1 MTQPYIALDTKLTKT
16 RILLAVA
23 AIGTIIVCWFG
34 VRWQL
39 GNMLGELTRPNDP
52 RAGEIAS
59 TAIGLA
65 PGDPMA
71 LWLAASTGKQ
81 DYSEDGL
88 RRSVQMYEETV
99 RRSPYDYRW
108 WIELGRAY
116 EQTEQFDAAE
126 GSLRRAVELGPSY
139 TYPRWQLGNYLLR
152 RGRVDEA
159 FAELKKTTENNLT
172 YRDQVFSLAWDYFG
186 KDPAKL
192 EQNISDAPDVRA
204 SLALFYAARERAED
218 SLRIWN
224 TLTPEQKEKHPQTAR
239 TIAQGLTEKHYF
251 REALEFSRQLGIDP
265 DSSIE
270 AVTNPGFEKPV
281 GDPDD
286 NFFGWNL
293 VRGDNKLDISVDS
306 SVKHSG
312 ARSLKLNFR
321 TYVKPGLYNAWQI
334 VAVQPNQSYTLKF
347 WLRTDSLRSAGV
359 PVVDVLNGND
369 NLLLATSPPFPT
381 GSVDWQEVT
390 IDFKAPENCE
400 GIIIRTS
407 RTFCGEACPIVGTVW
422 YDDFSLTKR

>member
-1 MTQPYIALDTKLTKT
+1 MSQPYFVLDTKQTTT
-16 RILLAVA
+16 RIVLAALAV
-23 AIGTIIVCWFG
+23 GTIVLCWFG

-52 RAGEIAS
+52 RARDAAK
-59 TAIGLA
+59 TAVGLA
-65 PGDPMA
+65 PGDPIA
-71 LWLAASTGKQ
+71 LWLAASTGKL
-81 DYSEDGL
+81 DYTDEGL
-88 RRSVQMYEETV
+88 QRSVGMFEDVV
-99 RRSPYDYRW
+99 RHSPNDYRW

-116 EQTEQFDAAE
+116 EQAENYDAGEKAF
-126 GSLRRAVELGPSY
+126 RHAVELGPSY
-139 TYPRWQLGNYLLR
+139 VYPRWQLGNYLLR
-152 RGRVDEA
+152 QQRIDEA
-159 FAELKKTTENNLT
+159 FAELKQTTENNLT

-204 SLALFYAARERAED
+204 SLALFYAAHERAED
-218 SLRIWN
+218 SLRVWN
-224 TLTPEQKEKHPQTAR
+224 TLTPEQKSEHPQTAR

-251 REALEFSRQLGIDP
+251 REALEFSRELGIDP
-265 DSSIE
+265 DSSLE
-270 AVTNPGFEKPV
+270 TVTNGGFEKAI
-281 GDPDD
+281 GNQDD

-293 VRGDNKLDISVDS
+293 VRSDNKLDISVDS

-321 TYVKPGLYNAWQI
+321 TYVKPELYNAWQF
-334 VAVQPNQSYTLKF
+334 VAVQSNQSYRLTF

-390 IDFKAPENCE
+390 VDFKTPENCE

>member
-1 MTQPYIALDTKLTKT
+1 MSQPYFVLDTKQTTT
-16 RILLAVA
+16 RIVLAALAV
-23 AIGTIIVCWFG
+23 GTIVLCWFG

-52 RAGEIAS
+52 RARDAAK
-59 TAIGLA
+59 TAVGLA
-65 PGDPMA
+65 PGDPIA
-71 LWLAASTGKQ
+71 LWLAASTGKL
-81 DYSEDGL
+81 DYTDEGL
-88 RRSVQMYEETV
+88 QRSVGMFEDVV
-99 RRSPYDYRW
+99 RHSPNDYRW

-116 EQTEQFDAAE
+116 EQAENYDAGEKAF
-126 GSLRRAVELGPSY
+126 RHAVELGPSY
-139 TYPRWQLGNYLLR
+139 VYPRWQLGNYLLR
-152 RGRVDEA
+152 QQRIDEA
-159 FAELKKTTENNLT
+159 FAELKQTTENNLT

-204 SLALFYAARERAED
+204 SLALFYAAHERAED
-218 SLRIWN
+218 SLRVWN
-224 TLTPEQKEKHPQTAR
+224 TLTPEQKSEHPQSAR

-251 REALEFSRQLGIDP
+251 REALEFSRELGIDP
-265 DSSIE
+265 DSSLE
-270 AVTNPGFEKPV
+270 TVTNGGFEKAI
-281 GDPDD
+281 GNQDD

-293 VRGDNKLDISVDS
+293 VRSDNKLDISVDS

-321 TYVKPGLYNAWQI
+321 TYVKPELYNAWQF
-334 VAVQPNQSYTLKF
+334 VAVQSNQSYRLTF

-390 IDFKAPENCE
+390 VDFKTPENCE